1 MFTPPPYEF
10 VVEAEALAAASE
22 AVAALDLRPKFDV
35 TTSAAVALWIHR
47 RPSRNG
53 IFYAL
58 GNKNL
63 ENGEREGEHILACLA
78 AWLHRVI
85 LQY

>member
-1 MFTPPPYEF
+1 MFTPPGEL
-10 VVEAEALAAASE
+10 VVEAEAAAASE

-53 IFYAL
+53 IFLRARQQKS
-58 GNKNL
+58 GKW
-63 ENGEREGEHILACLA
+63 REKRGRTHFSLFGCM
-78 AWLHRVI
+78 VGSTG
-85 LQY
+85 